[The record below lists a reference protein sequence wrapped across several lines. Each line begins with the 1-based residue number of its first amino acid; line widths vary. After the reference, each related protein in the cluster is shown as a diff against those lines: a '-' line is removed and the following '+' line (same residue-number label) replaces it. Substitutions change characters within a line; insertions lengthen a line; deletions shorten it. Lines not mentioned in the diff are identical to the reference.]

1 MLPRLL
7 LLLLLAVPLARPGA
21 AQPAPAAASAPP
33 APAAAPAMA
42 PAELERLAGLLKDEA
57 KRQELI
63 RTLQALAAAARG
75 QTTTPSGTP
84 SGTPSA
90 APSAE
95 AAAAPPPPIIKPD
108 TVTAQLWTAIT
119 DRFDTAAAG
128 LAVAIRSM
136 ADLPALISAT
146 AQLLADPVA
155 RTRLIDAS
163 WKLLLA
169 LGCGLLI
176 ERLARRLLRPARERL
191 EVAALRPAPRWVWSR
206 KLVLVLGWILLD
218 LLPILAFAALAMGA
232 LRLLSPLP
240 TTGQV
245 GLTIGKLYVAARVA
259 FVFARLLLAP
269 GSQVLGLIPVS
280 DAGADYGLVVLRRF
294 LLIGLGGYAL
304 AEAGL
309 LLGIPWSAYDALLN
323 VTLLLISLLLAG
335 LVLRY
340 RQPVADLL
348 RAAPLTAEETAE
360 GVSDSRRLLR
370 AIRDRIGAVWHI
382 CVIAWL
388 LAAWAVWA
396 LAIENGLHALT
407 IGTLLTLAIV
417 IGAWLLDE
425 AAQRGLRG
433 LLRPPPDAD
442 DAQVRLAAR
451 IAPYAPL
458 LRGLLALTLT
468 AGALVLLLETWG
480 LDSLDWFRSGALGW
494 QLVRTLLSI
503 GTTLLLALL
512 VWEIANG
519 MIRRR
524 LEMMGRERDAAAG
537 ARMRTLLP
545 MLRTVVGVVIAT
557 FVVLNTLSQLG
568 VNVAP
573 LLAGAGVIGL
583 AVGFGS
589 QTLVRDV
596 ITGIFLLLE
605 DAVAVGDV
613 VQLGGLTGVVE
624 HLSIRS
630 IKLRATDGSLHIIPF
645 SAVTTVTNMTRDF
658 AFAVIDITIPY
669 TEDVERVLQAL
680 REVGAEM
687 RLESKLAPHLRDDID
702 VWGIDKLNDASLTV
716 RARMKTDPTQRWPVA
731 RELNGRIKRRFD
743 ELGIRMQ
750 TPQSVLMLE
759 GPAAT
764 AALTG

>member
-1 MLPRLL
+1 MR
-7 LLLLLAVPLARPGA
+7 
-21 AQPAPAAASAPP
+21 
-33 APAAAPAMA
+33 
-42 PAELERLAGLLKDEA
+42 
-57 KRQELI
+57 
-63 RTLQALAAAARG
+63 
-75 QTTTPSGTP
+75 
-84 SGTPSA
+84 
-90 APSAE
+90 
-95 AAAAPPPPIIKPD
+95 
-108 TVTAQLWTAIT
+108 W
-119 DRFDTAAAG
+119 
-128 LAVAIRSM
+128 
-136 ADLPALISAT
+136 
-146 AQLLADPVA
+146 
-155 RTRLIDAS
+155 
-163 WKLLLA
+163 
-169 LGCGLLI
+169 
-176 ERLARRLLRPARERL
+176 LLRPALDRL
-191 EVAALRPAPRWVWSR
+191 EAAALRPARRWPWLR
-206 KLVLVLGWILLD
+206 KLALVLGWLLLE
-218 LLPILAFAALAMGA
+218 LLPILVFAGLAMAG

-240 TTGQV
+240 TTAQV
-245 GLTIGKLYVAARVA
+245 GLTIGKLYVAARIA
-259 FVFARLLLAP
+259 FIIARLLLAP
-269 GSQVLGLIPVS
+269 GAAALRLLPVS
-280 DAGADYGLVVLRRF
+280 DAGADYGLIVLRRF

-309 LLGIPWSAYDALLN
+309 LLGMPWSAYDAILN

-348 RAAPLTAEETAE
+348 RADPLTEAERAE

-370 AIRDRIGAVWHI
+370 GIRDRIGAVWHI

-396 LAIENGLHALT
+396 LAIENGLQALS
-407 IGTLLTLAIV
+407 IGTLLTLAIL
-417 IGAWLLDE
+417 IGTRVLDE
-425 AAQRGLRG
+425 GMQRGLHA
-433 LLRPPPDAD
+433 LVRPPAGAD
-442 DAQVRLAAR
+442 DGWVRLAAR
-451 IAPYAPL
+451 GAPYVPV
-458 LRGLLALTLT
+458 LRSMLSFALGG
-468 AGALVLLLETWG
+468 GALVLLLETWG
-480 LDSLDWFRSGALGW
+480 LDSLDWFRTGALGW
-494 QLVRTLLSI
+494 RLVQTLLSI
-503 GTTLLLALL
+503 GTTLLLALA

-519 MIRRR
+519 MIARR
-524 LEMMGRERDAAAG
+524 LAQMGGEHDAAAG

-545 MLRTVVGVVIAT
+545 MLRTVLGVVIAT
-557 FVVLNTLSQLG
+557 FFLLNTLSQLG

-613 VQLGGLTGVVE
+613 VQLAGLTGVVE
-624 HLSIRS
+624 NLSIRS

-680 REVGAEM
+680 REVGVEM
-687 RLESKLAPHLRDDID
+687 RTESKLAPHIRDDID
-702 VWGIDKLNDASLTV
+702 VMGVDKLNDASLTV

-764 AALTG
+764 AALNG